1 LRIAHYIA
9 IAAAIALTGILYWAV
24 PVTPPPGAGA
34 AKGGGAHQDAGA
46 QAPAPQVA
54 PADIDSI
61 IIASRKALPP
71 HAAQELSLI
80 DQKLAALQDSA
91 AMSPLYDQAADI
103 WREHKQPAMYAWTSG
118 RAAHLAHSE
127 KKLTFAG
134 QFYLELMH
142 DAATPSMQAWAAQG
156 AVSYLNEALALNPD
170 NDTTKLAL
178 ATAYVEGTGTPMN
191 GVSILREMVAKNPDH
206 IPANLLLGRLSIQSG
221 QWDKA
226 VARLEH
232 VLQLEPQNREALYFL
247 GEAYKGRGDKGKAIQ
262 TFRKLEGIVN
272 SPDFT
277 KDIENYINSFK

>member
-1 LRIAHYIA
+1 MRIAHYIA
-9 IAAAIALTGILYWAV
+9 IGSAIALTGILYWAV
-24 PVTPPPGAGA
+24 PTTPPPGAAKA
-34 AKGGGAHQDAGA
+34 AGGGAHQDEGA
-46 QAPAPQVA
+46 QAPMAQVA
-54 PADIDSI
+54 PASIDSI
-61 IIASRKALPP
+61 ITASKAGLPA
-71 HAAQELSLI
+71 HAAEELTLI
-80 DQKLAALQDSA
+80 ESKMAGLQDSS
-91 AMSPLYDQAADI
+91 AMAPLFEQASGI

-118 RAAHLAHSE
+118 KAAHLAHSE

-156 AVSYLNEALALNPD
+156 AVNSLNEALALNPD

-178 ATAYVEGTGTPMN
+178 ATAYIEGTSAPMS
-191 GVSILREMVAKNPDH
+191 GVSILREMVAKNPNH

-232 VLQLEPQNREALYFL
+232 VLELEPQNREGMYFL
-247 GEAYKGRGDKGKAIQ
+247 GEAYKGKGDKEKAKQ
-262 TFRKLEGIVN
+262 TFRKLEKIVN

-277 KDIENYINSFK
+277 KDIENYINSF

>member
-9 IAAAIALTGILYWAV
+9 IASAIALTGILYWAV
-24 PVTPPPGAGA
+24 PVTPPPGA
-34 AKGGGAHQDAGA
+34 AKKAGGGAHQDEGA
-46 QAPAPQVA
+46 QAPMAQVA
-54 PADIDSI
+54 PASLDSI
-61 IIASRKALPP
+61 ITASKAILPA
-71 HAAQELSLI
+71 HAGEELSLVEKKI
-80 DQKLAALQDSA
+80 AGLHDSS
-91 AMSPLYDQAADI
+91 AMAPLFEQAAGI
-103 WREHKQPAMYAWTSG
+103 WREHKQPAMYAWTTG
-118 RAAHLAHSE
+118 MAAHLAHSE

-178 ATAYVEGTGTPMN
+178 ATAYIEGTGAPMS

-232 VLQLEPQNREALYFL
+232 VQKLEPQNREALYFL
-247 GEAYKGRGDKGKAIQ
+247 GEAYKGKGDKEKAIQ